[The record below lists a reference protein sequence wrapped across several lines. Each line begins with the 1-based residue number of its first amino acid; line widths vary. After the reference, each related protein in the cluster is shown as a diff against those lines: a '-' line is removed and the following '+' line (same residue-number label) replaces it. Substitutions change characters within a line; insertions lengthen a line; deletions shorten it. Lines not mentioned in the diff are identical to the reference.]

1 MYGLRA
7 RIRKRKKAS
16 RQDHP
21 ITVLT
26 ISHQIGL
33 IANIGQKHN
42 RLRDD
47 ARYRLTTAACID
59 GSLGGGFSLGGVI
72 NDGEERS
79 EGIHWCVCMWVER
92 CYESV

>member
-16 RQDHP
+16 RRDHP
-21 ITVLT
+21 TRMLTV
-26 ISHQIGL
+26 SHQIGL
-33 IANIGQKHN
+33 SEYWSKNHDH
-42 RLRDD
+42 LRDNAEGTD
-47 ARYRLTTAACID
+47 AAAACSSID

-79 EGIHWCVCMWVER
+79 EGIHWCVYMWVER
-92 CYESV
+92 